1 MLLPDCSPAWA
12 KGVSWLDCSGMGWM
26 ALAMTMSVM
35 WVWQEGGGSGGMG
48 EGCLLHTGQGL
59 TLVLRVDSELRPCG
73 ELWSSLDTTHRNSAW
88 SSLP

>member
-1 MLLPDCSPAWA
+1 MD
-12 KGVSWLDCSGMGWM
+12 GVGCDHDHECYVGV
-26 ALAMTMSVM
+26 A
-35 WVWQEGGGSGGMG
+35 GGRRKQQDGG

-59 TLVLRVDSELRPCG
+59 TLALRVDSELRPCG